1 MNPFQ
6 ILLFEGLFGVIFSLI
21 ASINLNSRFK
31 DIIENNIKETGL
43 LILLIFLLFIY
54 FLLSMIVNA

>member
-21 ASINLNSRFK
+21 ASINPNSRFK

>member
-21 ASINLNSRFK
+21 ASINPNSRFK
-31 DIIENNIKETGL
+31 DIIENNIKETGR
-43 LILLIFLLFIY
+43 LILLTP
-54 FLLSMIVNA
+54 